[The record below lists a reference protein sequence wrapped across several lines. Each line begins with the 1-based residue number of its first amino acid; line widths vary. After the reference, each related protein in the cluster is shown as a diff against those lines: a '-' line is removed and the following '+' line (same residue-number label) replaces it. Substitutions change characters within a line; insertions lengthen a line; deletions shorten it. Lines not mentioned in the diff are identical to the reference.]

1 MSRQSAR
8 SNAPSAGTERAVDLL
23 TLSYE
28 PMFVWRLDGSIESW
42 NAGAERL
49 YGFSPEEALGRVS
62 HTLLQT
68 RFPVDLAELISQ
80 LRNGRVWSGELH
92 HTCKDGRDVVVDSR
106 MQLMGDGAVLEV
118 NRDVTEVRAYAVAQ
132 AALMRELAT
141 AAAKFEALF
150 NQSSIFAG
158 ILDLQGFLREANDL
172 SLGGCGYTREQ
183 VLNLPFWETPWWR
196 GSEEVKARIRFAT
209 DQAAAGAAFREELR
223 YWLAD
228 GRERI
233 TDFAMHPIRDASGAV
248 TFLHPTGLDIT
259 ERKAAEAA
267 LRDSEQHWRWNASIV
282 ESNED
287 AIVSKNLD
295 GIIRS
300 WNAGAERLFEYTAD
314 EAIGQPITLIIPH
327 DRLDEEREILARIRR
342 GQRIDHLETA
352 RRRKHG
358 GLVNVAL
365 TVSPVKDAEG
375 RIVGASKIARNIS
388 EQKRNQ
394 EHIRVLAGEAEHRS
408 KNVLANVAAI
418 VNLSRADTAEGLKEA
433 INGRIRALS
442 NVHSLFV
449 ETRWSGAE
457 LSAIARQELAPY
469 LGEDGSR
476 VRIDG
481 REALLEPGAAQ
492 ALAVVLHEL
501 ATNATKYGALSAATG
516 AIALA
521 WSREAN
527 GKLLL
532 RWTETGG
539 PHVQRPERQ
548 GFGSRL
554 IERTIGQLGGTAR
567 FDWRED
573 GLVCEVTLPA

>member
-1 MSRQSAR
+1 MTRQSAR
-8 SNAPSAGTERAVDLL
+8 SNAPSAGAARAVDLL
-23 TLSYE
+23 SLSHE
-28 PMFVWRLDGSIESW
+28 PIFVWRLGGAIESW

-49 YGFSPEEALGRVS
+49 YGFSPEEALGRSS
-62 HTLLQT
+62 HALLQT
-68 RFPVDLAELISQ
+68 RFPVALEELTSE
-80 LRNGRVWSGELH
+80 LLNGRVWSGELR
-92 HTCKDGRDVVVDSR
+92 HTCKDGHEVVVDSR
-106 MQLMGDGAVLEV
+106 MQLLGDGSVLEV
-118 NRDVTEVRAYAVAQ
+118 NRDVTEVRAYAAAQ
-132 AALMRELAT
+132 AALMRELST

-150 NQSSIFAG
+150 NQSGIFAG
-158 ILDLQGFLREANDL
+158 IMDLQGYLREANDL
-172 SLGGCGYTREQ
+172 SLEGCGYTREQ

-196 GSEEVKARIRFAT
+196 GSEAIKARIRFAT
-209 DQAAAGAAFREELR
+209 AQAAAGSVFREELR

-233 TDFAMHPIRDASGAV
+233 VDFAMHPIRDAGGAV
-248 TFLHPTGLDIT
+248 MFLHPTGLDIT
-259 ERKAAEAA
+259 ERKEAEAA
-267 LRDSEQHWRWNASIV
+267 LRDSEQRWRWNASIV

-295 GIIRS
+295 GIVRS

-314 EAIGQPITLIIPH
+314 EAVGQPITLIIPH
-327 DRLDEEREILARIRR
+327 DRLDEEREILTRIRR
-342 GQRIDHLETA
+342 GERIDHLETV

-365 TVSPVKDAEG
+365 TVSPVKDADG
-375 RIVGASKIARNIS
+375 RIVGASKIARDIS

-394 EHIRVLAGEAEHRS
+394 EHIRVLAREAEHRS

-418 VNLSRADTAEGLKEA
+418 VNLSRSDTSEGLKEA

-449 ETRWSGAE
+449 ETRWNGAE

-469 LGEDGSR
+469 LGEDDGR
-476 VRIDG
+476 VRIEG

-501 ATNATKYGALSAATG
+501 ATNATKYGALSDATG
-516 AIALA
+516 AIALT
-521 WSREAN
+521 WSRDEN

-532 RWTETGG
+532 RWTESGG
-539 PHVQRPERQ
+539 PHVQEPERQ

-554 IERTIGQLGGTAR
+554 IERTIGQLGGMTR
-567 FDWRED
+567 FDWRPE
-573 GLVCEVTLPA
+573 GLVCEITLQA